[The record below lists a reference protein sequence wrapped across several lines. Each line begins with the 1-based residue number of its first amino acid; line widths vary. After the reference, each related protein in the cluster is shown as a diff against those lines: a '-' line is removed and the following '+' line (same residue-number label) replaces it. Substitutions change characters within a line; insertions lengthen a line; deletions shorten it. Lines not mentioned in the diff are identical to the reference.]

1 MISTPDAGQ
10 NYHLQLPP
18 PYNTIIFG
26 GGRQFLVHRP
36 DACFPNDEE
45 DKQVDGF
52 ADFCHTWPA
61 SDVKGWPDGTRAAFS
76 KDADLGGVWTG
87 IETTTIDSF
96 PFVGPVPGRE
106 GHFIAAGFVG
116 HGMPRILG
124 STAHITPLILDWLEF
139 KNHHLPCMAD
149 VFPPLPA
156 PFLATAE
163 RVERLVKSADVS
175 AKVEAF
181 RKSCQESAAKAFC
194 NDARSRPVKSALQK
208 NDEERRDS
216 PVST

>member
-1 MISTPDAGQ
+1 M
-10 NYHLQLPP
+10 
-18 PYNTIIFG
+18 
-26 GGRQFLVHRP
+26 
-36 DACFPNDEE
+36 
-45 DKQVDGF
+45 
-52 ADFCHTWPA
+52 
-61 SDVKGWPDGTRAAFS
+61 KGWPDRTAAAFS

-124 STAHITPLILDWLEF
+124 STAHITPLILDWLQL

-149 VFPPLPA
+149 VFPPLPS

-181 RKSCQESAAKAFC
+181 RKSCQESAAKPFC